1 MPRNKLIDLNNVL
14 FEQLERLNDEDLTEE
29 ELERELRR
37 TKAVCNIG
45 RIIVDNAQVALDA
58 QKHIDE
64 YGIEKEDCSE
74 MLQIT
79 SGK

>member
-14 FEQLERLNDEDLTEE
+14 FEQLERLNDEDLTPE
-29 ELERELRR
+29 ELEKELKRS
-37 TKAVCNIG
+37 KAICTVG

-64 YGIEKEDCSE
+64 YGIENDERSE
-74 MLQIT
+74 MLKIT

>member
-1 MPRNKLIDLNNVL
+1 MPRNKLIDLNNAL
-14 FEQLERLNDEDLTEE
+14 FEQLERLSDDLTEE
-29 ELERELRR
+29 ELDKELKR
-37 TKAVCNIG
+37 TKAICNIG

-64 YGIEKEDCSE
+64 YEIQKDDRSE

>member
-1 MPRNKLIDLNNVL
+1 MPRNKLIDLNNIL
-14 FEQLERLNDEDLTEE
+14 FEQLERLNDELTPE
-29 ELERELRR
+29 ELELELKRS
-37 TKAVCNIG
+37 KAICGVG

-64 YGIEKEDCSE
+64 YEITKDKQSD

>member
-1 MPRNKLIDLNNVL
+1 MPRNKLIDLNNAL
-14 FEQLERLNDEDLTEE
+14 FEQLERLTEAETPEALDL
-29 ELERELRR
+29 ELKRS
-37 TKAVCNIG
+37 KAICGVG

-64 YGIEKEDCSE
+64 YEIGKDDRSE